1 MTTLERF
8 KDLVAKGDAGREG
21 AVAIARNYLAKHADE
36 LSEMT
41 GEDAQ
46 TVAEMQRLIEGE

>member
-1 MTTLERF
+1 MTSLERF
-8 KDLVAKGDAGREG
+8 KDLLAKGEDGREG

-46 TVAEMQRLIEGE
+46 TVAEMQRLIEGA